1 MTSSPALCVLFI
13 LCVLGVCV
21 LGVRSHKH
29 ELSSTTPRLTSI
41 LLGDRLLV
49 SLCSDHADANGVSM
63 SDERDTKQKRTPSN
77 APARGKLPYQKP
89 AFRHEGVFETMALAC
104 GKIQSTQSQ
113 CHSNIK
119 NS

>member
-1 MTSSPALCVLFI
+1 MS
-13 LCVLGVCV
+13 
-21 LGVRSHKH
+21 
-29 ELSSTTPRLTSI
+29 EQ
-41 LLGDRLLV
+41 GDKTR
-49 SLCSDHADANGVSM
+49 
-63 SDERDTKQKRTPSN
+63 KRTPSN